1 MTKDELATSLVGQL
15 QTALQCAEA
24 MSETFGPICAQEHFV
39 RANAIAQALQ
49 NIGVDGRLLAP
60 GSSTFH

>member
-1 MTKDELATSLVGQL
+1 MTKDELATKLVAQL

-24 MSETFGPICAQEHFV
+24 MAEAFGPVCAQTHYDH
-39 RANAIAQALQ
+39 ANALAKALQ